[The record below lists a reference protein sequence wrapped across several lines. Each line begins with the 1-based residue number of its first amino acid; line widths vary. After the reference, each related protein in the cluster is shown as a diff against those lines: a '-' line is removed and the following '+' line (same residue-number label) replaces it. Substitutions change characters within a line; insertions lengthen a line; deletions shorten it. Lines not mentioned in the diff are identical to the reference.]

1 MLTVLSIALGVLV
14 VITITVFTGCFG
26 AQEATS
32 APVTRDGQVVGL
44 ITLDDVL
51 ERLLRSGEAAA

>member
-14 VITITVFTGCFG
+14 VITITVFTGYFG

-44 ITLDDVL
+44 ITLDVL